1 MTILV
6 TGANGFVGS
15 KLVDTLAERGRQVIA
30 CTRAAPVAKPEYSA
44 KNIRMYAVEA
54 LSSET
59 DWTGALEGTDV
70 VIHCA
75 AKVHDMRDT
84 DNYDLFRAVNVD
96 GTMALAQQAERA
108 GVRRFLFLSTLKV
121 HGEANP
127 AGRPFDE
134 DDRPFPTDAYSQS
147 KYDAECALRELTRTS
162 SMELVIVRPPLVYGP
177 GVKANFRSLMNAV
190 NRSIP
195 LPFTGITGNRRSL
208 VSIYNLVDFLIC
220 AAQHPDAANEA
231 FLLSDDE
238 DFSTAQLLRKIA
250 EAFDK
255 RLYAVPVP
263 PSMLLAAAKLLGKQQ
278 AMQRLTSD
286 LAVDISKSKQ
296 LLGWRPIASCSWAL
310 KQTTAHF
317 RADDRPA
324 ISP

>member
-15 KLVDTLAERGRQVIA
+15 KLVETLAERGNQVVA
-30 CTRAAPVAKPEYSA
+30 CTRAIPVAQPESA
-44 KNIRMYAVEA
+44 AINIRLCSVGA

-59 DWTGALEGTDV
+59 DWTGALDGVNV

-84 DNYDLFRAVNVD
+84 DNYDLFQAVNVD
-96 GTMALAQQAERA
+96 GTMALARQAEQA
-108 GVRRFLFLSTLKV
+108 GVKRFLFLSTLKV
-121 HGEANP
+121 HGEASP
-127 AGRPFDE
+127 AGRPFVE
-134 DDRPFPTDAYSQS
+134 DDHPAPTDAYSQS
-147 KYDAECALRELTRTS
+147 KYDAEIALRALARTS

-190 NRSIP
+190 NRSLP
-195 LPFTGITGNRRSL
+195 LPFAGITGNRRSL

-220 AAQHPDAANEA
+220 VAQHPDAANEA
-231 FLLSDDE
+231 FLINDDE
-238 DFSTAQLLRKIA
+238 DLSTAQLLRKIA
-250 EAFDK
+250 EALDK
-255 RLYAVPVP
+255 RLYAVRVP

-286 LAVDISKSKQ
+286 LVVDISKSKQ
-296 LLGWRPIASCSWAL
+296 LLGWRPIASCAWAL
-310 KQTTAHF
+310 KQTAAHF
-317 RADDRPA
+317 L
-324 ISP
+324 SQH